1 MRIGV
6 LLLVVCAVVTTV
18 RLPAWHSDLALW
30 QAAAAVT
37 PTRPRPALNIASALI
52 DQGRYLDAA
61 GWSMRGRWL
70 MLVAPERAHEWAAVE
85 GVVRTQLRWIDG
97 FTPVCH
103 IAPFASAC

>member
-6 LLLVVCAVVTTV
+6 LCLVACAVLTAV

-37 PTRPRPALNIASALI
+37 PDRPRPVLNVASALI

-61 GWSMRGRWL
+61 GWSLRGLWL
-70 MLVAPERAHEWAAVE
+70 MQIAPERAYERATVE
-85 GVVRTQLRWIDG
+85 EVVRTQLRWIDG
-97 FTPVCH
+97 FTPLCH
-103 IAPFASAC
+103 LAPYTSAC